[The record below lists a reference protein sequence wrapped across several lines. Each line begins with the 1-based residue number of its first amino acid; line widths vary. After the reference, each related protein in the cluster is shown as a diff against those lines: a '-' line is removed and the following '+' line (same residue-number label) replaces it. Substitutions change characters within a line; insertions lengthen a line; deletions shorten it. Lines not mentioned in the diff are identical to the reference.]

1 MDILKT
7 IDSDTV
13 EIGMLPNH
21 PANYIIRST
30 GQDKT
35 MFTVS
40 TMNNAT
46 ASGGTP

>member
-40 TMNNAT
+40 YFHIHQHIY
-46 ASGGTP
+46 P